1 MNSRLSLAVSEF
13 SEGRWATESSD
24 VPPLHPTELELVPST
39 RSSLYKRALFAIARF
54 LVTCC
59 IGVAGTLAWQSYGD
73 AARGMIASSS
83 PWLGWLAPQAA
94 PVVQTDPAASAG
106 PSTDLNQLK
115 AISRDL
121 AVVRQS
127 VDKLAAEVSKVRA
140 TKQDTDRTSAPP
152 PPPTG
157 AQAHATGVDVAAGPR
172 TARSGRRDYQNTT
185 TTLIYC
191 RRTNVRRVSSSC
203 PWR

>member
-13 SEGRWATESSD
+13 SEGRWATEPSD
-24 VPPLHPTELELVPST
+24 IPPLHPTELDLAAST
-39 RSSLYKRALFAIARF
+39 RSSPRKRALFAIARF

-83 PWLGWLAPQAA
+83 PRLGWLAPQAA

-106 PSTDLNQLK
+106 PSPDLNQLK

-140 TKQDTDRTSAPP
+140 SKQDTDRTSAPP

-157 AQAHATGVDVAAGPR
+157 AP
-172 TARSGRRDYQNTT
+172 
-185 TTLIYC
+185 
-191 RRTNVRRVSSSC
+191 VRKPTPPASTSPLVR
-203 PWR
+203 